1 MDVIEIKH
9 LAWEQNS
16 HAVSL
21 RKNMEQLLSI
31 ENLSVSFDT
40 KDGIIHAVRDI
51 SLHINKGE
59 TLAIVGESGSGKSVF
74 CRSVLKILPENA
86 KIGGK
91 ILTDKGEDIVK
102 LSERQMRKVRGT
114 TFGMVFQDPMAT
126 LNPVIP
132 IGKQIIEA
140 IRLHQKISQKD
151 AEQKAIELLELV
163 GIDNAKNRIS
173 QQPHFFSGGM
183 RQRCALAIALAPSPK
198 ILFADEPTTA
208 LDVTVQARLFDLLKE
223 IQKKTGIAIVIVTHD
238 LGVVA
243 RIADRVAIM
252 YAGKIVETG
261 TAEEIFYHSKHPYT
275 WGLLGALPSLALKN
289 GELTPIQGM
298 PPSLITPPQGDAF
311 ASRNEYALA
320 IDYKMPP
327 PLFSLSDTH
336 KAATWLLDKRAPHI
350 EAPLYTQKNSL

>member
-1 MDVIEIKH
+1 
-9 LAWEQNS
+9 
-16 HAVSL
+16 
-21 RKNMEQLLSI
+21 MEQLLSI

-40 KDGIIHAVRDI
+40 KDGTVHAARDI
-51 SLHINKGE
+51 SLQINKGE
-59 TLAIVGESGSGKSVF
+59 TLAIVGESGCGKSVL
-74 CRSVLKILPENA
+74 CRSLLKILPENA
-86 KIGGK
+86 QITGK
-91 ILTDKGEDIVK
+91 ILTNGLDIVK
-102 LSERQMRKVRGT
+102 LNEHQMCKVRGT

-163 GIDNAKNRIS
+163 GIDNAKSRIR

-183 RQRCALAIALAPSPK
+183 RQRCALAIALALSPQ
-198 ILFADEPTTA
+198 ILLADEPTTA
-208 LDVTVQARLFDLLKE
+208 LDVTVQARLFDLLKD

-275 WGLLGALPSLALKN
+275 WGLLGALPAFALKN
-289 GELTPIQGM
+289 GGLKAILGM
-298 PPSLITPPQGDAF
+298 PPSLLTPPQGDAF
-311 ASRNEYALA
+311 ACRNEYALA

-336 KAATWLLDKRAPHI
+336 KVAAWLVDERAPYI
-350 EAPLYTQKNSL
+350 EAPQYTQKKSL